1 MCSIPEGFTGLSL
14 GLNAIT
20 NSEGEVFNGFTKEE
34 IENARDHMI
43 GDVTK
48 SYCDVLAVRMTYSV
62 FTIFVFVSGC
72 IGHL

>member
-48 SYCDVLAVRMTYSV
+48 SYCDVLAVSITYSY
-62 FTIFVFVSGC
+62 FLRLLCSFFW
-72 IGHL
+72 